1 LINMKLRPIDD
12 RVVIEPI
19 ESEEVTEGGI
29 VLPDTAKEKPV
40 QGKIVAVGPGR
51 LLDNGDRLK
60 PSVKKGDV
68 VIYGRYSGSDV
79 KVEGTEY
86 KVMRESEIL
95 ARYE

>member
-1 LINMKLRPIDD
+1 MKLRPIDD

>member
-1 LINMKLRPIDD
+1 MKLRPIDD

-29 VLPDTAKEKPV
+29 VLPDTVKEKPV

>member
-1 LINMKLRPIDD
+1 MKLRPIDD
-12 RVVIEPI
+12 RVVIEPM

-51 LLDNGDRLK
+51 LLDNGNRLE